1 MLKVVDAD
9 AVAEADIIE
18 DWPAVEVKVKAEGNV
33 IFS

>member
-9 AVAEADIIE
+9 AVFEAYIIE
-18 DWPAVEVKVKAEGNV
+18 DWSAVEVKVKAEGNV